1 MKFKSALLEFRVI
14 LTDLLEL
21 NSDELSN
28 NYLILKGIR
37 NQVDLIL
44 QDKDKMETLG
54 DSEISPMAMQSRKD
68 LLREYAWSTCS
79 FSSDDQTIM

>member
-1 MKFKSALLEFRVI
+1 MKFKPALLEFRAV

-21 NSDELSN
+21 DSDKLSN
-28 NYLILKGIR
+28 NYLILKGMR